1 MLAFRY
7 IAFHY
12 SKYFVIILA
21 ALSAF
26 MVGFDFMENS
36 SKLPESANLV
46 MIYVAY
52 KIFYSIDML
61 LPLSLVFGMIATKV
75 LLIRSNALVA
85 FYSLG
90 YSKNAMLKPFVV
102 VSVLVITVYVAL
114 HATSTFARANEYA
127 NNIAKNASYLRPTSN
142 LFFTF
147 ENKYIFFGKLYPL
160 QQRATDVRV
169 FKIDNSNLR
178 ELVVAKSAHYQDGY
192 WHVPKAH
199 LMRKPENISFEDA
212 GITIEERETMS
223 ILKGFKPK
231 ILDRVYEGKVNYTIM
246 DAVDALFLLTDQN
259 INVDR
264 IKSALYKTF
273 LNPLFVPSLII
284 IIFFFVPVSQRF
296 LNVTLFSF
304 AAILA
309 SLMVWSLLFI
319 LSELSFNKAIASEL
333 GIVLPVV
340 LLFLGA
346 IWQWKRHATVY
357 KPNKSPDHPSSQT
370 S

>member
-12 SKYFVIILA
+12 IKYFIIILA
-21 ALSAF
+21 ALTTF
-26 MVGFDFMENS
+26 MVGFDFMENNAH
-36 SKLPESANLV
+36 LPSSANLV

-52 KIFYSIDML
+52 KIFYAVDML

-75 LLIRSNALVA
+75 HLIRSNALVA
-85 FYSLG
+85 FFSIG
-90 YSKNAMLKPFVV
+90 YSKNAILKPFVV
-102 VSVLVITVYVAL
+102 VSLTVITIYVAL
-114 HATSTFARANEYA
+114 HTTAAFARANEFA
-127 NNIAKNASYLRPTSN
+127 SNIAKHSSYLRPSSD

-169 FKIDNSNLR
+169 FEIEKSNMR
-178 ELVVAKSAHYQDGY
+178 EVVVAKSAYYQDDY

-199 LMRKPENISFEDA
+199 VLKKPENISFGGK
-212 GITIEERETMS
+212 GITVEEKETLS

-231 ILDRVYEGKVNYTIM
+231 ILDQVYEGKVNYTI
-246 DAVDALFLLTDQN
+246 VDAIDALLLLNEQN

-273 LNPLFVPSLII
+273 LSPLFVPSLII

-296 LNVTLFSF
+296 LNITLFSF
-304 AAILA
+304 GALLA
-309 SLMVWSLLFI
+309 TLVTWAVLFI
-319 LSELSFNKAIASEL
+319 LRELSFNKAIPSEL
-333 GIVLPVV
+333 GIVLPIFI
-340 LLFLGA
+340 LFSAA
-346 IWQWKRHATVY
+346 IWQWIRHAT
-357 KPNKSPDHPSSQT
+357 PSKAKVSE
-370 S
+370 